1 LTVFK
6 ELSQIA
12 GLMKQLPKIKEEME
26 NLQQRLAKIS
36 AEGDAGG
43 GMVKATVNGK
53 MEVLSCSLSDEA
65 LKGNDKEMLEDLIRA
80 AINQALDKVRRQVA
94 EETGKVATSFG
105 LPPGFNLPGLGG

>member
-1 LTVFK
+1 MFK

-53 MEVLSCSLSDEA
+53 MEVLACTLSDEA

-80 AINQALDKVRRQVA
+80 AVNQALEKVRRQVA
-94 EETGKVATSFG
+94 EETSKVATSFG
-105 LPPGFNLPGLGG
+105 LPAGFSIPGLGG

>member
-1 LTVFK
+1 MFK

-53 MEVLSCSLSDEA
+53 MEVLSCALSDEA

-80 AINQALDKVRRQVA
+80 AINQALEKVRRQVA
-94 EETGKVATSFG
+94 EETAKVATGFG